1 MAKFLLTGMFY
12 TKKIMIF
19 EQYLTLSRK
28 RYKIG
33 PNTVKRQLQ
42 LVRHL
47 LSGAIS
53 SDLE

>member
-33 PNTVKRQLQ
+33 PNTVKR
-42 LVRHL
+42 HL

-53 SDLE
+53 SDLEWPVT